1 MNPSSN
7 PPTILQGVQSL
18 TLCIQDSLRRR
29 PEEKGAPSPTKRP
42 ANAESEVRVRVCV
55 RRGRCLCNRKH
66 VRTFWSQLRRRRRCA
81 ASGSP
86 VLPPAADSPSDSAQ
100 AEEEREEWE
109 REQQRGGRPDRGRS
123 QRSVSRERW
132 VETMVVADSKLIEYH
147 GSENVESYI
156 FTIMN
161 MVSSLGRS
169 EVFCSLL
176 FTLKIFLLSSALCR
190 WLGSSTTPALG
201 TPSTSSW
208 SVSFCCRGKRYNC
221 CTRIQ
226 KVCSLRAE
234 PEETFAVLPAGGRS
248 LKSKQTA

>member
-42 ANAESEVRVRVCV
+42 ANAESEVCVRVCVCV

-86 VLPPAADSPSDSAQ
+86 VLSPAADSPSHSAQ
-100 AEEEREEWE
+100 AEEERQEWE

-176 FTLKIFLLSSALCR
+176 FTPKIFPLLLRCAGGWDLPRRQHWERHPRHPGPSHSAAGGRGTTVAHAFRRSAVCALSRRKLLLSS
-190 WLGSSTTPALG
+190 
-201 TPSTSSW
+201 
-208 SVSFCCRGKRYNC
+208 
-221 CTRIQ
+221 
-226 KVCSLRAE
+226 
-234 PEETFAVLPAGGRS
+234 
-248 LKSKQTA
+248 